1 LKRGVITDAFKLL
14 CVNHKERVRKIN
26 RKKEEMQKRIVERI
40 SYKESLQKKK
50 EELERQRLRRE
61 AYERKNIGGYKIAFP
76 SDNPEKQ
83 ALYEE
88 YLKAA
93 VSTLPFHTSK
103 TLSSNTVVPGK
114 GKSTAQDN
122 KNAFPMPK
130 LKNKMQN
137 GSTQE
142 KIAKAKEMVKK
153 NSKSPYDGG
162 NRRLITPSSQKRTKQ
177 GTVTNM
183 KNK

>member
-1 LKRGVITDAFKLL
+1 
-14 CVNHKERVRKIN
+14 
-26 RKKEEMQKRIVERI
+26 MQKRIVERT

-93 VSTLPFHTSK
+93 VSTLPFYASK
-103 TLSSNTVVPGK
+103 TLSSNSVVPN
-114 GKSTAQDN
+114 KSKSNAQDT
-122 KNAFPMPK
+122 KSVFPMPK

-137 GSTQE
+137 GTTQE

-153 NSKSPYDGG
+153 NSKSPYDSGV
-162 NRRLITPSSQKRTKQ
+162 RRLITPSSQKRSKQ
-177 GTVTNM
+177 GTLANL